1 MAKAILKYDISDPE
15 DSQDFKRAV
24 KSFDM
29 AMALWDIIQLRKK
42 MENRFEAQDNTNND
56 VFEEVSHRELKLG
69 AFAMTAFIYMV
80 DQHLFK

>member
-15 DSQDFKRAV
+15 DNQDFKRAV

-56 VFEEVSHRELKLG
+56 VFNGIDAMAEGIGDILDRYSIVVDELIG
-69 AFAMTAFIYMV
+69 
-80 DQHLFK
+80 

>member
-56 VFEEVSHRELKLG
+56 VFDG
-69 AFAMTAFIYMV
+69 IDAMAEGIGDIL
-80 DQHLFK
+80 DQHGIIVDELLN